1 MHLKN
6 KKNNKYSIEFMLLT
20 IYLCCS
26 NEIGD
31 KYHYVMSCGAL
42 KEERKKLLPHFQ
54 YDDVSIYIDS
64 FIHYTVIL
72 HLNDHPLYVRGRK
85 ESLCQAFL
93 SYLAA
98 SAN

>member
-1 MHLKN
+1 MCTDQYHHHAVTDHVFCMHLKN

-42 KEERKKLLPHFQ
+42 KEERKKLLPHYCTFNPNFHN
-54 YDDVSIYIDS
+54 Y
-64 FIHYTVIL
+64 
-72 HLNDHPLYVRGRK
+72 
-85 ESLCQAFL
+85 
-93 SYLAA
+93 
-98 SAN
+98 